1 MPLIRGHHSFDD
13 QFTQIPNAWLRDTR
27 LSLKSIGLLAQI
39 MSHTPGWN
47 MSIRALARANGNGQD
62 TIKTAILDLE
72 KHGYLVRSEKQ
83 TQNADGTFS
92 DYEFVTH
99 DPFQNPVTVKPR
111 HGEMGHIE
119 EQEPKEEQE
128 TKNNERTNAHLEI
141 QKRFDEFWHAY
152 PRKDGKE
159 PASRSF
165 IKALKKTTAEN
176 LLIQLEL
183 YKNHNIQNSIIFA
196 HASTWL
202 NNERWLDENASQ
214 PSADSE
220 ALRRSQ
226 ERRERDKRASNEYLA
241 QLKMQESQ
249 RGLASRCEHD
259 KIVAMCVICSKKLN
273 E

>member
-1 MPLIRGHHSFDD
+1 
-13 QFTQIPNAWLRDTR
+13 
-27 LSLKSIGLLAQI
+27 
-39 MSHTPGWN
+39 

-128 TKNNERTNAHLEI
+128 TKNNERTNAHLEL
-141 QKRFDEFWHAY
+141 QKRFDEFWNAY
-152 PRKDGKE
+152 PKKVDKAKAEKSFRSAIKRAKFDEILAGVIAYRSDPTRNSQFTKY
-159 PASRSF
+159 PA
-165 IKALKKTTAEN
+165 
-176 LLIQLEL
+176 
-183 YKNHNIQNSIIFA
+183 
-196 HASTWL
+196 TWL
-202 NNERWLDENASQ
+202 NSDSWDNASQ

-226 ERRERDKRASNEYLA
+226 ERRERDKRASNEYLV